1 MTEPH
6 TPTPAEWAA
15 HWKRVGPML
24 EARRRE
30 ELRNMT
36 DEEAFSRL
44 ASLFEVACLAE
55 ESRTTSGLVEM
66 RRLFDRGHRESLRS
80 EIPEDNP

>member
-6 TPTPAEWAA
+6 TPTPGEWAA
-15 HWKRVGPML
+15 HWKRVGPLL

-36 DEEAFSRL
+36 DAEAFSRL
-44 ASLFEVACLAE
+44 ASLFQVACLAE
-55 ESRTTSGLVEM
+55 ASRTSSGLVEM
-66 RRLFDRGHRESLRS
+66 RRLFDRGRRETPHS
-80 EIPEDNP
+80 